1 MRTSIRKSICLVCG
15 LLSLTA
21 CQKDFLE
28 QAPSELFTPDQINEA
43 KKSNPDIDESFVNG
57 AIETFFKSL
66 QSTSRS
72 HDDFAQKSFDICSD
86 LMSGDMELEGGQSY
100 GWFAKAAELKTFQ
113 KFDVSNNYS
122 VWRIS
127 YRTISIANGFFRTAG
142 GDDKLPSDAVP
153 LYNWGQLKT
162 LRALAYLNLAHF
174 YGKPYSEETK
184 SSLVVPINRA
194 SDEGGKPNKL
204 GTLQE
209 VYDFI
214 IKDLTQ
220 AIEAFDKA
228 KVARKS
234 KQYIDASVARGAL
247 ARAYM
252 DTGNW
257 EGAYKVADKLLT
269 DQGAKYPLISAE
281 KLLTNGFNNYET
293 PEFIWGIDITKDN
306 TGSLISFWGHMDV
319 YTYSYASVGAYK
331 GINKYLQDQIPE
343 YDLRKGWFAADNGT
357 PTGKFFS
364 TSKPKI
370 MGDREWLSDIVFM
383 RMAEMYL
390 IASEAAARKGDD
402 AQAKAILLKLLK
414 ERTAEASYPEVE
426 AKIQQMSNAELL
438 KEILYNWRVE
448 MWGEGFSLT
457 VMKRFKND
465 VQRSPRNIYFKDE
478 TIKWNDPRLTYET
491 PRNETTNN
499 PLITTF

>member
-28 QAPSELFTPDQINEA
+28 QNPSELFTPDQINEA
-43 KKSNPDIDESFVNG
+43 KKSNPDIDEAFVNG

-66 QSTSRS
+66 QSTSRR

-100 GWFAKAAELKTFQ
+100 GWFAQAAELKTFQ
-113 KFDVSNNYS
+113 KFDLSNNYS

-127 YRTISIANGFFRTAG
+127 YLTVSIANGFFRTAG
-142 GDDKLPSDAVP
+142 GDDKLPSDATP

-174 YGKPYSEETK
+174 YGKPYSDETK

-194 SDEGGKPNKL
+194 TDESGKPNKL
-204 GTLQE
+204 ATLQE
-209 VYDFI
+209 IYDFI

-234 KQYIDASVARGAL
+234 KQYIDATVARGAL

-257 EGAYKVADKLLT
+257 DKAYEVADKLLT
-269 DQGAKYPLISAE
+269 EQGAKYPLISAD

-343 YDLRKGWFAADNGT
+343 SDLRKGWFHPKLGI

-364 TSKPKI
+364 TSKPK
-370 MGDREWLSDIVFM
+370 MQGDREWLSDIVFM

-390 IASEAAARKGDD
+390 IASEAAARKGND
-402 AQAKAILLKLLK
+402 AKAKEILLKLLK
-414 ERTAEASYPEVE
+414 ERTKADKYTEVE
-426 AKIQQMSNAELL
+426 TKVNAMTHDQLL

-465 VQRSPRNIYFKDE
+465 VQRSPRNIYFKGE
-478 TIKWNDPRLTYET
+478 TIKWNDPRLTYEL

>member
-28 QAPSELFTPDQINEA
+28 QNPSELFTPDQINEA
-43 KKSNPDIDESFVNG
+43 KKSNPDIDEAFVNG

-66 QSTSRS
+66 QSTSRR

-100 GWFAKAAELKTFQ
+100 GWFAQAAELKTFQ
-113 KFDVSNNYS
+113 KFDLSNNYS

-127 YRTISIANGFFRTAG
+127 YLTVSIANGFFRTAG
-142 GDDKLPSDAVP
+142 GDDKLPSDATP

-174 YGKPYSEETK
+174 YGKPYSDDTK

-194 SDEGGKPNKL
+194 TDESGKPNKL
-204 GTLQE
+204 ATLQE
-209 VYDFI
+209 IYDFI

-228 KVARKS
+228 KTERES
-234 KQYIDASVARGAL
+234 KQYIDATVARGAL

-257 EGAYKVADKLLT
+257 EEAYKVANQLIT
-269 DQGAKYPLISAE
+269 EQGANYPLIKADE
-281 KLLTNGFNNYET
+281 LLTNGFNSYKT
-293 PEFIWGIDITKDN
+293 PEFIWAIDITKDN
-306 TGSLISFWGHMDV
+306 TGSLISFWGHMDI

-343 YDLRKGWFAADNGT
+343 SDLRKGWFDTDLGI

-364 TSKPKI
+364 TSKPEEQ
-370 MGDREWLSDIVFM
+370 GDREWLSDIVFM

-390 IASEAAARKGDD
+390 IASEAAARKNDD
-402 AQAKAILLKLLK
+402 TNAKAILLKLLK
-414 ERTAEASYPEVE
+414 ERTKEDKYTEVE
-426 AKIQQMSNAELL
+426 TKVNAMTHDQLL

-465 VQRSPRNIYFKDE
+465 VQRSPRNIYFKGE
-478 TIKWNDPRLTYET
+478 TIKWDDPRLTYEL

>member
-28 QAPSELFTPDQINEA
+28 QNPSELFTPDQINEA
-43 KKSNPDIDESFVNG
+43 KKSNPDIDEAFVNG

-66 QSTSRS
+66 QSTSRR

-100 GWFAKAAELKTFQ
+100 GWFAQAAELKTFQ
-113 KFDVSNNYS
+113 KFDLSNNYS

-127 YRTISIANGFFRTAG
+127 YLTVSIANGFFRTAG
-142 GDDKLPSDAVP
+142 GDDKLPSDATP

-174 YGKPYSEETK
+174 YGKPYSDETK

-194 SDEGGKPNKL
+194 TDESGKPNKL
-204 GTLQE
+204 ATLQE
-209 VYDFI
+209 IYDFI

-234 KQYIDASVARGAL
+234 KQYIDATVARGAL

-257 EGAYKVADKLLT
+257 DKAYEVADKLLT
-269 DQGAKYPLISAE
+269 EQGAKYPLISAD

-343 YDLRKGWFAADNGT
+343 SDLRKGWFHPKLGI

-364 TSKPKI
+364 TSKPK
-370 MGDREWLSDIVFM
+370 MQGDREWLSDIVFM

-390 IASEAAARKGDD
+390 IASEAAARKNDD
-402 AQAKAILLKLLK
+402 TKAKEILLKLLK
-414 ERTAEASYPEVE
+414 ERTKADKYTEVE
-426 AKIQQMSNAELL
+426 TKVNAMTHDQLL

-465 VQRSPRNIYFKDE
+465 VQRSPRNIYFKGE
-478 TIKWNDPRLTYET
+478 TIKWDDPRLTYEL

>member
-28 QAPSELFTPDQINEA
+28 QNPSELFTPDQINEA
-43 KKSNPDIDESFVNG
+43 KKSNPDIDEAFVNG

-66 QSTSRS
+66 QSTSRR

-100 GWFAKAAELKTFQ
+100 SWFAQAAELKTFQ
-113 KFDVSNNYS
+113 KFDLSNNYS

-127 YRTISIANGFFRTAG
+127 YLTVSIANGFFRTAG
-142 GDDKLPSDAVP
+142 GDDKLPSDATP

-162 LRALAYLNLAHF
+162 LRALAYLNLPHF
-174 YGKPYSEETK
+174 YGKPYSDETK
-184 SSLVVPINRA
+184 SSLVVPINKA
-194 SDEGGKPNKL
+194 ADESGKPNKL
-204 GTLQE
+204 ATLQE
-209 VYDFI
+209 IYDFI

-234 KQYIDASVARGAL
+234 KQYIDATVARGAL

-257 EGAYKVADKLLT
+257 EEAYKVADKLLT
-269 DQGAKYPLISAE
+269 EQGAKYPLISAD

-343 YDLRKGWFAADNGT
+343 SDLRKGWFHPKLGI

-364 TSKPKI
+364 TSKPK
-370 MGDREWLSDIVFM
+370 MQGDREWLSDIVFM

-402 AQAKAILLKLLK
+402 TKAKEILLKLLK
-414 ERTAEASYPEVE
+414 ERTKADKYTEVE
-426 AKIQQMSNAELL
+426 AKVNAMTHDQLL

-465 VQRSPRNIYFKDE
+465 VQRSARNIYFKDE
-478 TIKWNDPRLTYET
+478 TIKWNDPRLTYEL

>member
-28 QAPSELFTPDQINEA
+28 QAPTELFTPDQINEA
-43 KKSNPDIDESFVNG
+43 KKSNPDIDEAFVNG

-113 KFDVSNNYS
+113 KFDLSNNYS
-122 VWRIS
+122 VWRFS
-127 YRTISIANGFFRTAG
+127 YRTVSIANSFFRNSG
-142 GDDKLPSDAVP
+142 GDEQLPTEKAF

-174 YGKPYSEETK
+174 YGKPYSTETK

-204 GTLQE
+204 GTLE
-209 VYDFI
+209 EIYDFI

-220 AIEAFDKA
+220 AIDAFDKV
-228 KVARKS
+228 KVEREN
-234 KQYIDASVARGAL
+234 KQYIDATVARGAL

-257 EGAYKVADKLLT
+257 DKAYEVANKLIT
-269 DQGAKYPLISAE
+269 EQGANYPLIKAKE
-281 KLLTNGFNNYET
+281 LLTNGFNNYKT
-293 PEFIWGIDITKDN
+293 PEFIWAIDITKDN

-319 YTYSYASVGAYK
+319 YTYSYAYAGAYK

-343 YDLRKGWFAADNGT
+343 SDLRKDWFDTDLGI

-364 TSKPKI
+364 TSKPEEA
-370 MGDREWLSDIVFM
+370 GDREWLSDIVFM

-390 IASEAAARKGDD
+390 IASEAATRKGDN
-402 AQAKAILLKLLK
+402 ASARTHLLALLK
-414 ERTAEASYPEVE
+414 ERTAEDKYAAVQARINGLSSE
-426 AKIQQMSNAELL
+426 ELL

-465 VQRSPRNIYFKDE
+465 VQRSPRNIYLKDE
-478 TIKWNDPRLTYET
+478 TIKWNDPRLTYEI

-499 PLITTF
+499 PLIK

>member
-1 MRTSIRKSICLVCG
+1 
-15 LLSLTA
+15 
-21 CQKDFLE
+21 
-28 QAPSELFTPDQINEA
+28 
-43 KKSNPDIDESFVNG
+43 
-57 AIETFFKSL
+57 
-66 QSTSRS
+66 
-72 HDDFAQKSFDICSD
+72 
-86 LMSGDMELEGGQSY
+86 MSGDMELEGGQSY

-247 ARAYM
+247 SRAYM

-343 YDLRKGWFAADNGT
+343 YDLRKGWFATDNGT

-457 VMKRFKND
+457 VMKRFKNN

-478 TIKWNDPRLTYET
+478 TIKWNDPRLTYEI

>member
-28 QAPSELFTPDQINEA
+28 QNPSELFTPDQINEA
-43 KKSNPDIDESFVNG
+43 KKSNPDIDEAFVNG

-66 QSTSRS
+66 QSTSGR

-100 GWFAKAAELKTFQ
+100 GWFAQAAELKTFQ
-113 KFDVSNNYS
+113 KFDLSNNYS

-127 YRTISIANGFFRTAG
+127 YLTVSIANGFFRTAG
-142 GDDKLPSDAVP
+142 GDDKLPSDATP

-174 YGKPYSEETK
+174 YGKPYSDETK

-194 SDEGGKPNKL
+194 TDESGKPNKL
-204 GTLQE
+204 ATLQE

-228 KVARKS
+228 KTERES
-234 KQYIDASVARGAL
+234 KQYIDATVARGAL

-257 EGAYKVADKLLT
+257 EKAYEVANQLIT
-269 DQGAKYPLISAE
+269 EQGANYPLIKADE
-281 KLLTNGFNNYET
+281 LLTNGFNSYKT
-293 PEFIWGIDITKDN
+293 PEFIWAIDITKDN
-306 TGSLISFWGHMDV
+306 TGSLISFWGHMDI
-319 YTYSYASVGAYK
+319 YTYSYAYAGAYK

-343 YDLRKGWFAADNGT
+343 SDLRKDWFDTDFGR

-364 TSKPKI
+364 TSKPEEA
-370 MGDREWLSDIVFM
+370 GDREWLSDIVFM

-402 AQAKAILLKLLK
+402 VHAKTILLKLLK

-478 TIKWNDPRLTYET
+478 TIKWNDPRLTYEL

>member
-1 MRTSIRKSICLVCG
+1 
-15 LLSLTA
+15 
-21 CQKDFLE
+21 
-28 QAPSELFTPDQINEA
+28 
-43 KKSNPDIDESFVNG
+43 
-57 AIETFFKSL
+57 
-66 QSTSRS
+66 
-72 HDDFAQKSFDICSD
+72 
-86 LMSGDMELEGGQSY
+86 
-100 GWFAKAAELKTFQ
+100 
-113 KFDVSNNYS
+113 
-122 VWRIS
+122 
-127 YRTISIANGFFRTAG
+127 
-142 GDDKLPSDAVP
+142 
-153 LYNWGQLKT
+153 
-162 LRALAYLNLAHF
+162 
-174 YGKPYSEETK
+174 
-184 SSLVVPINRA
+184 
-194 SDEGGKPNKL
+194 
-204 GTLQE
+204 
-209 VYDFI
+209 
-214 IKDLTQ
+214 
-220 AIEAFDKA
+220 
-228 KVARKS
+228 
-234 KQYIDASVARGAL
+234 
-247 ARAYM
+247 
-252 DTGNW
+252 
-257 EGAYKVADKLLT
+257 
-269 DQGAKYPLISAE
+269 
-281 KLLTNGFNNYET
+281 
-293 PEFIWGIDITKDN
+293 
-306 TGSLISFWGHMDV
+306 MDV

-426 AKIQQMSNAELL
+426 AKIQQMSNTELL

-457 VMKRFKND
+457 VMKRFKNN

-478 TIKWNDPRLTYET
+478 TIKWNDPRLTYEI

>member
-28 QAPSELFTPDQINEA
+28 QDPTELFTPDQINEA
-43 KKSNPDIDESFVNG
+43 KKSNPDIDEAFVNG

-66 QSTSRS
+66 QSTSRN

-100 GWFAKAAELKTFQ
+100 GWFAKAAELKTYQ
-113 KFDVSNNYS
+113 KFDLSNNYS

-127 YRTISIANGFFRTAG
+127 YRTVSIANSFFLNSG
-142 GDDKLPSDAVP
+142 GDEQLPTEKAF

-174 YGKPYSEETK
+174 YGKPYSDETK

-194 SDEGGKPNKL
+194 SDEGGKPNKPA
-204 GTLQE
+204 TLQE
-209 VYDFI
+209 IYDFI

-228 KVARKS
+228 KAEREN
-234 KQYIDASVARGAL
+234 KQYIDATVARGAL

-252 DTGNW
+252 DTGDW
-257 EGAYKVADKLLT
+257 DKAYEAANKLIT
-269 DQGAKYPLISAE
+269 EQGANYPLIKASE
-281 KLLTNGFNNYET
+281 LLTNGFNSYKT
-293 PEFIWGIDITKDN
+293 PEFIWAIDITKDN
-306 TGSLISFWGHMDV
+306 TGSLISFWGHMDI

-343 YDLRKGWFAADNGT
+343 SDLRKGWFDTDLGI

-364 TSKPKI
+364 TSKPEEQ
-370 MGDREWLSDIVFM
+370 GDREWLSDIVFM

-390 IASEAAARKGDD
+390 IASEAAARKNDD
-402 AQAKAILLKLLK
+402 TKAKEILLKLLK
-414 ERTAEASYPEVE
+414 ERTKEDKYTEVE
-426 AKIQQMSNAELL
+426 TKVNAMTHDQLL

-465 VQRSPRNIYFKDE
+465 VQRSPRNIYFKGE
-478 TIKWNDPRLTYET
+478 TIKWDDPRLTYEL

>member
-28 QAPSELFTPDQINEA
+28 QNPSELFTPDQINEA
-43 KKSNPDIDESFVNG
+43 KKSNPDIDEAFVNG

-66 QSTSRS
+66 QSTSRR

-100 GWFAKAAELKTFQ
+100 GWFAQAAELKTFQ
-113 KFDVSNNYS
+113 KFDLSNNYS

-127 YRTISIANGFFRTAG
+127 YLTVSIANGFFRTAG
-142 GDDKLPSDAVP
+142 GDDKLPSDATP

-174 YGKPYSEETK
+174 YGKPYSDETK

-194 SDEGGKPNKL
+194 TDESGKPNKL
-204 GTLQE
+204 ATLQE
-209 VYDFI
+209 IYDFI

-234 KQYIDASVARGAL
+234 KQYIDATVARGAL

-257 EGAYKVADKLLT
+257 DKAYEVADKLLT
-269 DQGAKYPLISAE
+269 EQGAKYPLISAD

-343 YDLRKGWFAADNGT
+343 SDLRKGWFHPKLGI

-364 TSKPKI
+364 TSKPK
-370 MGDREWLSDIVFM
+370 MQGDREWLSDIVFM

-390 IASEAAARKGDD
+390 IASEAAARKGND
-402 AQAKAILLKLLK
+402 AKAKEILLKLLK
-414 ERTAEASYPEVE
+414 ERTKADKYTEVE
-426 AKIQQMSNAELL
+426 TKVNAMNNDQLL

-457 VMKRFKND
+457 VMKRFKHD
-465 VQRSPRNIYFKDE
+465 VQRSARNIYFKDE
-478 TIKWNDPRLTYET
+478 TIKWNDPRLTYEL